1 MACLRKLQETL
12 IFYYRENETRC
23 HWFLIWNSNSIPT
36 CNICD
41 KNCIFINRFKTA
53 TLVKTLIDD
62 FICCICTFGHL
73 RFDSSLVGMRGEET
87 RICFGGR
94 VTCLTLPC
102 IALHW
107 GRLWFLQ
114 ARCIWVKSQAAQH
127 VTICCY
133 VLQCKLGIWC
143 SVGVQGGFRHLM
155 NKSSNKC
162 ILQNLLFH
170 NAVLNVFQILSRFG
184 NILNVKWLAWSI
196 DRVWNVF
203 YWGRN

>member
-1 MACLRKLQETL
+1 M
-12 IFYYRENETRC
+12 
-23 HWFLIWNSNSIPT
+23 
-36 CNICD
+36 CD
-41 KNCIFINRFKTA
+41 FINHVWSPIVLVQ
-53 TLVKTLIDD
+53 TLLDD
-62 FICCICTFGHL
+62 FICCICIFGHL
-73 RFDSSLVGMRGEET
+73 RFDSSQVGRRRGNADLF
-87 RICFGGR
+87 RWKGD
-94 VTCLTLPC
+94 LPYP
-102 IALHW
+102 ALHCI

-170 NAVLNVFQILSRFG
+170 HAVLNVFQILSRFG

>member
-1 MACLRKLQETL
+1 MISFVAFALLV
-12 IFYYRENETRC
+12 
-23 HWFLIWNSNSIPT
+23 T
-36 CNICD
+36 CALTPA
-41 KNCIFINRFKTA
+41 RW
-53 TLVKTLIDD
+53 VE
-62 FICCICTFGHL
+62 
-73 RFDSSLVGMRGEET
+73 GEET

-155 NKSSNKC
+155 NKISNKC